1 MLISDLLRH
10 KVSEASPAS
19 TVSAVVTCG
28 PGDDMTSVLASLAEH
43 RIGAE
48 VVVDSSG
55 IVGIISE
62 RDIVRALHTR
72 GASALQAKVG
82 DLMTSPVVSCSPENS
97 VEEVAGLMTSRRFRH
112 MPVVHN
118 GALVGIVTIGDV
130 VAARIRQL
138 EQDRGQLESYIT
150 RGS

>member
-1 MLISDLLRH
+1 
-10 KVSEASPAS
+10 
-19 TVSAVVTCG
+19 
-28 PGDDMTSVLASLAEH
+28 
-43 RIGAE
+43 
-48 VVVDSSG
+48 
-55 IVGIISE
+55 VGIISE

-97 VEEVAGLMTSRRFRH
+97 VEDVAGLMTSRRFRH